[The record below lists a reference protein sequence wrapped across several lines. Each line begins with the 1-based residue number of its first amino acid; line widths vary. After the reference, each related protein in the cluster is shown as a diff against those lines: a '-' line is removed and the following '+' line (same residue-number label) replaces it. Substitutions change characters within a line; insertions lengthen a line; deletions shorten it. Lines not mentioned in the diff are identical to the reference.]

1 MHTGGRF
8 PDRLAVI
15 GVVVKLQADLNHTI
29 LEWARR
35 ALATVDEWPNDLRQ
49 APLAQGALDEIRRR
63 GEVLGPRRGI
73 PQSATGPTR
82 PIYPNRPDK
91 PSPAVKAFK
100 VNGCNR
106 TDRRCP
112 SSPGIGS
119 NSASRHHLER

>member
-63 GEVLGPRRGI
+63 GEVLGPT
-73 PQSATGPTR
+73 TGH
-82 PIYPNRPDK
+82 
-91 PSPAVKAFK
+91 PAV
-100 VNGCNR
+100 G
-106 TDRRCP
+106 DRPYPPDLPESFR
-112 SSPGIGS
+112 
-119 NSASRHHLER
+119 